1 MSSVKAQKQVVK
13 LPVTQATE
21 NIFLQCERVEHL
33 EENGNTHL
41 EVRVLHLKKNPQN
54 LKKKIPFCCVL
65 TECVLFQC
73 MDHLETWGVTLFSS

>member
-1 MSSVKAQKQVVK
+1 MSSVKAQRQVVE

-21 NIFLQCERVEHL
+21 NIFLEWKRVEHL

-41 EVRVLHLKKNPQN
+41 EVRVLHLKKKI
-54 LKKKIPFCCVL
+54 LKILKIPFCCVL

-73 MDHLETWGVTLFSS
+73 MDHLETWGVTLSSS